1 MATAPPP
8 LQASGAGAD
17 ASVLEEG
24 KAGRLA
30 GRVTAQQVSAAVP
43 TGLFLVLFVVMVG
56 VQGDAFS
63 TSLLQTVLETTVPL
77 LIVALGQTLVILTG
91 GIDLSVGGIF
101 SLAASLIA
109 TKMLE
114 NGDILLWLPLVLL
127 IGLLAGA
134 VNGLLIVRTRIQPFI
149 VTLASW
155 SVFAGLALLA
165 LPTEGGS
172 VAPGLSSFLSGSF
185 IVPKAVIL
193 TLALIAFWLILRR
206 TAFGT
211 AILSLG
217 SSETSAHL
225 NGVPV
230 DRTKVVVYAL
240 SGLFSSLAA
249 VYYVAVLTFSGSPV
263 AGEPFI
269 LLSVAAVV
277 IGGASMAGGRGT
289 FVGTVLGAL
298 SLSFITQI
306 VFFSGAESY
315 WSQLVQGTLVL
326 AAVLLFSVVEL
337 VIRRRNPNAAEEV

>member
-1 MATAPPP
+1 MASAPPV
-8 LQASGAGAD
+8 QASGAGAD
-17 ASVLEEG
+17 HSVLDEG
-24 KAGRLA
+24 KPGRLA
-30 GRVTAQQVSAAVP
+30 GRVTAQQISAAVP
-43 TGLFLVLFVVMVG
+43 VALFVVLFIVMVIE
-56 VQGDAFS
+56 QGSSFS
-63 TSLLQTVLETTVPL
+63 SSLLQSVLETTVPL
-77 LIVALGQTLVILTG
+77 LIVGLGQTLVVLTG

-109 TKMLE
+109 TKMLQ
-114 NGDILLWLPLVLL
+114 NGDIFLWLPLVIL
-127 IGLLAGA
+127 IGFAAGA
-134 VNGLLIVRTRIQPFI
+134 INGLLIVRTRIQPFI

-155 SVFAGLALLA
+155 SVFSGLALLA

-172 VAPGLSSFLSGSF
+172 VAPGLSSFLSGSAL
-185 IVPKAVIL
+185 IPKAVIV
-193 TLALIAFWLILRR
+193 TLLLILFWLVVRR

-217 SSETSAHL
+217 SSEGSAHL

-230 DRTKVVVYAL
+230 DRTKVLVYAL
-240 SGLFSSLAA
+240 SGMFASIAA

-263 AGEPFI
+263 AGDPYI

-277 IGGASMAGGRGT
+277 IGGTSMAGGRGT

-298 SLSFITQI
+298 SLSFIAQI

-315 WSQLVQGTLVL
+315 WSQFVQGVLVL

-337 VIRRRNPNAAEEV
+337 VIRRRNPNASEEG